1 MPVEQRQPP
10 TTIFAK
16 RHRLMGCSDYAALT
30 FVSVNIKIRES
41 GMVRILLI
49 AVAIGV
55 GAVGLAPVAAAERP
69 YKNCTEAHQDG
80 RYDIPQDDPAYWSG
94 GDRDGDGYAC
104 DS

>member
-1 MPVEQRQPP
+1 M
-10 TTIFAK
+10 A
-16 RHRLMGCSDYAALT
+16 CSDYAALT

-41 GMVRILLI
+41 AMVRILLV
-49 AVAIGV
+49 AAAIGV